1 MGIIFLKKQSMKTK
15 NYVLACDLK
24 DEIELIKKYEEY
36 HREVW
41 PEIIESI
48 QEVGVLNMEIYRT
61 GNRLIMLMETQ
72 HDFSFEMKTK
82 ADRQNLKVQEWESL
96 MQKYQQAVPSA
107 KKGEKWTLMN
117 KIFDL
122 KNL

>member
-1 MGIIFLKKQSMKTK
+1 MKTK

-122 KNL
+122 KNI